1 VTKPTSTTTRIL
13 IADDHPIVREGLR
26 ALIARRP
33 DMTVVAEASNGRE
46 ALDEAI
52 RHKPDVALVDLRMP
66 ELEGADLIGAMA
78 HRAPGTRIIVIST
91 FAGDEDIYAALRAGA
106 KAYLLKD
113 SPRDDL
119 LACIRAVVSGNTWI
133 SPTAAATLATRV
145 GAPEL
150 TPREKDVLRLMAAG
164 RSNREIGAV
173 LRVAEGTVKAHVS
186 RIFGKLNVNART
198 EAVTQAVR
206 RGLVRLET
214 GEAAQ
219 RKA

>member
-1 VTKPTSTTTRIL
+1 MTKTATTTSIL
-13 IADDHPIVREGLR
+13 IADDHPVVREGLR

-52 RHKPDVALVDLRMP
+52 RHKPDVARLDLRMP
-66 ELEGADLIGAMA
+66 ELEGADLIGAIA
-78 HRAPGTRIIVIST
+78 HRVPETRIVVLST

-106 KAYLLKD
+106 KAYMLKD

-119 LACIRAVVSGNTWI
+119 LACIRAVCSGNTWI

-145 GAPEL
+145 GTPEL

-164 RSNREIGAV
+164 KSNREIGV
-173 LRVAEGTVKAHVS
+173 ELRVAEGTVKAHVS
-186 RIFGKLNVNART
+186 RIFGKLNVSART

-206 RGLVRLET
+206 RGLVHLDNPE
-214 GEAAQ
+214 AQ
-219 RKA
+219 RKV

>member
-1 VTKPTSTTTRIL
+1 MTKSAATTSIL
-13 IADDHPIVREGLR
+13 IADDHPVVREGLR

-52 RHKPDVALVDLRMP
+52 RHRPDVALLDLRMP
-66 ELEGADLIGAMA
+66 ELEGADLIGAIV
-78 HRAPGTRIIVIST
+78 HRVPETRIVVLST

-106 KAYLLKD
+106 KAYMLKD

-119 LACIRAVVSGNTWI
+119 LACIRAVCSGNTWI

-145 GAPEL
+145 GTPEL
-150 TPREKDVLRLMAAG
+150 TPREKDVLRLMAG
-164 RSNREIGAV
+164 GKSNREIGAE

-186 RIFGKLNVNART
+186 RIFGKLNVTART

-206 RGLVRLET
+206 RGLVHLDHPE
-214 GEAAQ
+214 AQ
-219 RKA
+219 RKV

>member
-1 VTKPTSTTTRIL
+1 MTKTAVTTSIL
-13 IADDHPIVREGLR
+13 IADDHPVVREGLR

-52 RHKPDVALVDLRMP
+52 RHKPDVALLDLRMP
-66 ELEGADLIGAMA
+66 ELEGADLIGAIA
-78 HRAPGTRIIVIST
+78 HRVPETRIVVLST

-106 KAYLLKD
+106 KAYMLKD

-119 LACIRAVVSGNTWI
+119 LACIRAVCSGNTWI

-145 GAPEL
+145 GTPEL

-164 RSNREIGAV
+164 KSNREIGV
-173 LRVAEGTVKAHVS
+173 ELRVAEGTVKAHVS
-186 RIFGKLNVNART
+186 RIFGKLNVSART

-206 RGLVRLET
+206 RGLVHLDNPE
-214 GEAAQ
+214 AQ
-219 RKA
+219 RKI

>member
-1 VTKPTSTTTRIL
+1 MTKTAVTTSIL

-52 RHKPDVALVDLRMP
+52 RHKPDVALLDLRMP
-66 ELEGADLIGAMA
+66 ELEGADLIGAIA
-78 HRAPGTRIIVIST
+78 HRVPETRIVVLST

-106 KAYLLKD
+106 KAYMLKD

-119 LACIRAVVSGNTWI
+119 LACIRAVCSGNTWI

-145 GAPEL
+145 GTPEL

-164 RSNREIGAV
+164 KSNREIGV
-173 LRVAEGTVKAHVS
+173 ELRVAEGTVKAHVS
-186 RIFGKLNVNART
+186 RIFGKLNVSART

-206 RGLVRLET
+206 RGLVHLDNPE
-214 GEAAQ
+214 AQ
-219 RKA
+219 RKI